1 MNPAA
6 FTSAHR
12 ALLKTERLAQRA
24 WPVSA
29 PHPGRREVQRA
40 LAALNGWPSDGVVL
54 PTVERKRNYARMV
67 VKNGQK
73 IVATVLK
80 SYGAQ

>member
-12 ALLKTERLAQRA
+12 GLLKTERLAQRT

-40 LAALNGWPSDGVVL
+40 LAALDGVVL